1 MYFAAW
7 IRERPIDIA
16 AHSRSCSQRAQSHA
30 LRADDALAGCRRLL
44 ATLAACQRP
53 QATALGAAD
62 ASTDSVAWWRGAM
75 CRPDLLLCDLGAEES
90 RSGLWCW

>member
-1 MYFAAW
+1 MVCSIMYFAAW

-53 QATALGAAD
+53 QQ
-62 ASTDSVAWWRGAM
+62 RH
-75 CRPDLLLCDLGAEES
+75 S
-90 RSGLWCW
+90 RLVDVPRLIYGLFAI